1 MSSEKK
7 ADLIFAF
14 VGPSSVS
21 TVISFEAEFSDAVN
35 FSIEALEDWKPKIE
49 IKKRFFF
56 FFFKSTHVLFSNETL
71 WTCKIV
77 WDVLLWINHWPTVK
91 IQQSI
96 KLQ

>member
-21 TVISFEAEFSDAVN
+21 TVISFEAEFSDAMN

-56 FFFKSTHVLFSNETL
+56 FFLNLLMFSSQMKLCEL
-71 WTCKIV
+71 
-77 WDVLLWINHWPTVK
+77 VK
-91 IQQSI
+91 
-96 KLQ
+96 